1 MPPQLPSSN
10 DGERV
15 NNSDYITRLRDRAER
30 HLAPSAT
37 FFDELSAKEIKHLAQ
52 ELQIHQIELEMQ
64 NESLRETQMHLE
76 RARDEYARLYHEAP
90 VGYATLDID
99 NNILKA
105 NKTLAR
111 MLNTELELLSGRF
124 FFDFVAR
131 DKRDDFYLF
140 QRQHQQGREVSTH
153 LEILLTPQG
162 ERAEAFDA
170 ELRASWQVVENE
182 QERQE
187 VMHLTIS
194 DITARK
200 RQEKVLI
207 QAQKL
212 ESLGLMAG
220 GMAHIVNNMLASVVL
235 NIELAQRRLDTEH
248 PVYPQLVQM
257 QKHIDAELH
266 TFKQLLDYTGNQQR
280 EHTAVDMNQLILGSQ
295 SLFRAASQHA
305 HALISLDL
313 QRAPHTDCPPLVYGN
328 TSQLQ
333 QVLINLVSNAA
344 EAYSVGYPEATIVIQ
359 TYFENDHTICVSV
372 TDFGEGIAAENVE
385 RIFDPFFTTKFFGR
399 GLGLAATAGIVKSHR
414 GYMRVKTARHEGTTV
429 QVYLPAHLSSETFTP
444 EAISSD
450 QQTESVSATEERVL
464 MGDNYVLIIDDEVEL
479 TNIIAEVLSFS
490 GYQTLVCNNGLD
502 GVEAFKRSHAHL
514 TAVLL
519 DLTMP
524 DLAGT
529 EVMTR
534 VRRINPSIPIIIMTG
549 FSQSEISRR
558 LKELEE
564 PAAYLLK
571 PVPLDKL
578 LSTLEQVT
586 SQAKQPTQ
594 W

>member
-1 MPPQLPSSN
+1 MPPELPSPN

-15 NNSDYITRLRDRAER
+15 NNSDYIARLRDRAER
-30 HLAPSAT
+30 HLAPSAPSI
-37 FFDELSAKEIKHLAQ
+37 DELSATEIKYLAQ

-90 VGYATLDID
+90 VGYVSLDVD

-111 MLNTELELLSGRF
+111 MLNIDLDLIKGRF

-131 DKRDDFYLF
+131 EMRDNFYLF
-140 QRQHQQGREVSTH
+140 QRQHQQGREVPAH

-162 ERAEAFDA
+162 ERQEAFDA
-170 ELRASWQVVENE
+170 ELRASWQVVENG

-187 VMHLTIS
+187 MMHLTIS

-235 NIELAQRRLDTEH
+235 NVELAQRRLGAEH
-248 PVYPQLVQM
+248 PVYPQLAQM
-257 QKHIDAELH
+257 QKHIDDELH

-280 EHTAVDMNQLILGSQ
+280 EHTAVDMNQLIQDSQ

-305 HALISLDL
+305 HALITLDL
-313 QRAPHTDCPPLVYGN
+313 QYAPLTNCPPIVYGN
-328 TSQLQ
+328 VSQLQ

-344 EAYSVGYPEATIVIQ
+344 EAYPAGYPEAKIIIQ
-359 TYFENDHTICVSV
+359 SYFENDHTVCIAV
-372 TDFGEGIAAENVE
+372 TDFGEGIDAENVD

-399 GLGLAATAGIVKSHR
+399 GLGLAATVGIVKSHR
-414 GYMRVKTARHEGTTV
+414 GYMRVKTKRHEGSTM
-429 QVYLPAHLSSETFTP
+429 QVYLPVHVSPETFVP
-444 EAISSD
+444 EASRSD
-450 QQTESVSATEERVL
+450 QQWGDVSAIEETIL
-464 MGDNYVLIIDDEVEL
+464 MGDNYILIIDDEIEL

-502 GVEAFKRSHAHL
+502 GVEMFKKSHAHL

-534 VRRINPSIPIIIMTG
+534 LRRVNPNIPIIIMTG

-578 LSTLEQVT
+578 LSTVEQVS
-586 SQAKQPTQ
+586 SQAKQKNQ